1 VTLFDEEG
9 GSSGSPVGDAHS
21 RCKLVVAYDGTEFRG
36 YAAQPDVR
44 TVEGVLQE
52 ALEKVLRRQAAGLT
66 CAGRTDAGVHAWGQ
80 VVSFEA
86 DTDAAVVPDR
96 LQASLNG
103 MLGPEVVVRSAE
115 LVDPGFDARRSA
127 RWRTYTYAVVNRP
140 VPDPFL
146 ARYAWW
152 VPEPIDLPALRL
164 GADPF
169 VGEHDFA
176 AFCRKGAEGSTT
188 TRRVL
193 ASRWVAAEDGVLR
206 YEITA
211 TAFCW
216 QMVRSLV
223 GTLVDVGVG
232 RIRPGDLL
240 RIIRSR
246 DRAAAGRLAPP
257 HGLCL
262 WEVGY

>member
-1 VTLFDEEG
+1 MTLFDEE
-9 GSSGSPVGDAHS
+9 SVAELDAPAS
-21 RCKLVVAYDGTEFRG
+21 TSTRWKLVVAYDGTGFRG
-36 YAAQPDVR
+36 YATQPDVR
-44 TVEGVLQE
+44 TVEGVLAE
-52 ALEKVLRRQAAGLT
+52 ALSKVLRHAVTGMT

-80 VVSFEA
+80 VVSFDA
-86 DTDAAVVPDR
+86 GPDTELVPDDLR
-96 LQASLNG
+96 ASLNG
-103 MLGPEVVVRSAE
+103 MLAPEVVVRSVE
-115 LVDPGFDARRSA
+115 PVDGDFDARRSA
-127 RWRTYTYAVVNRP
+127 QWRTYTYAVVNRP

-152 VPEPIDLPALRL
+152 VPEPLDLPALRL

-176 AFCRKGAEGSTT
+176 AFCRKGPEGSTT

-193 ASRWVAAEDGVLR
+193 SSRWVAAEDGLLR
-206 YEITA
+206 YEVTA

-216 QMVRSLV
+216 QMVRSIV
-223 GTLVDVGVG
+223 GTLVDVGAG
-232 RIRPGDLL
+232 RIRPGDVL
-240 RIIRSR
+240 RIVRSR

-262 WEVGY
+262 SEVGY